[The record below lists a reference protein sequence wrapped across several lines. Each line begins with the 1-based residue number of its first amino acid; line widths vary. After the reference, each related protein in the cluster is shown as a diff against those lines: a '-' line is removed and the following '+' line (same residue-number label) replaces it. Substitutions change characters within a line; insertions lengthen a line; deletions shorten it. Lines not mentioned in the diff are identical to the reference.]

1 LYSATTLT
9 SVVGS
14 EEGCGDGS
22 TVGTAEGYTSNNNNN
37 SNIINNNINSVD
49 SLDIITTHLHSLQNQ
64 TITLIL

>member
-22 TVGTAEGYTSNNNNN
+22 TDGTAEGYTSNNNNN
-37 SNIINNNINSVD
+37 SNIINNNINIVD
-49 SLDIITTHLHSLQNQ
+49 SLEIITTHLHSYKTKQLH
-64 TITLIL
+64 